1 MTFFSKEIK
10 FGIPFEIMLASKKRL
25 SLKLLKKVKFK
36 IMKKVFLG
44 LGIVLGTM
52 AFAQSTAGP
61 RFGIKAGGNLSD
73 LANSDA
79 KSKIG
84 FYAGA
89 FMNAPISA
97 EFSIQPE
104 VVYSQQGAKFG
115 NSSFEG
121 ITTQDPKLNLGY
133 INVPVMVQYNA
144 TPDFYLEA
152 GPEFG
157 FMVDAKLKGKVNGST
172 QTADVKDG
180 FNTFNF
186 GMGLGA
192 GYRFT
197 PNISINARYTA
208 GFTNIVKNNGGDSVR
223 NNNFQLG
230 LGYTF

>member
-1 MTFFSKEIK
+1 MTFLSKEIK

-44 LGIVLGTM
+44 LSIVLGTM

-73 LANSDA
+73 LTNLDRE

-84 FYAGA
+84 FYAGV
-89 FMNAPISA
+89 FMNAPISS

-104 VVYSQQGAKFG
+104 VVYSQQGAKFKDFG
-115 NSSFEG
+115 NV
-121 ITTQDPKLNLGY
+121 TDLKKNLGY

-157 FMVDAKLKGKVNGST
+157 FLVDAQDKGKVNGVSYKSSGT
-172 QTADVKDG
+172 DG
-180 FNTFNF
+180 YNTFNF

-208 GFTNIVKNNGGDSVR
+208 GFTNIVKNNGGDSVK

>member
-1 MTFFSKEIK
+1 
-10 FGIPFEIMLASKKRL
+10 
-25 SLKLLKKVKFK
+25 
-36 IMKKVFLG
+36 MKKVFLG

-73 LANSDA
+73 LTNLDRE

-84 FYAGA
+84 FYAGV
-89 FMNAPISA
+89 FMNAPISSD
-97 EFSIQPE
+97 FSIQPE
-104 VVYSQQGAKFG
+104 VVYSQQGAKFKDFG
-115 NSSFEG
+115 NV
-121 ITTQDPKLNLGY
+121 TDLKKNLGY

-157 FMVDAKLKGKVNGST
+157 FLVDAQDKGKVNGVSYKSSGT
-172 QTADVKDG
+172 DG
-180 FNTFNF
+180 LNTFNF

-197 PNISINARYTA
+197 PNLSINARYTA
-208 GFTNIVKNNGGDSVR
+208 GFTNIVKDNGGDSVK

>member
-1 MTFFSKEIK
+1 
-10 FGIPFEIMLASKKRL
+10 
-25 SLKLLKKVKFK
+25 
-36 IMKKVFLG
+36 MKKVFLG

-73 LANSDA
+73 LTNLDRE

-84 FYAGA
+84 FYAGV
-89 FMNAPISA
+89 FMNAPISS

-104 VVYSQQGAKFG
+104 VVYSQQGAKFKDFG
-115 NSSFEG
+115 NV
-121 ITTQDPKLNLGY
+121 TDLKKNLGY

-157 FMVDAKLKGKVNGST
+157 FLVDAQDKGKVNGVSYKSSGT
-172 QTADVKDG
+172 DG
-180 FNTFNF
+180 YNTFNF

-208 GFTNIVKNNGGDSVR
+208 GFTNIVKNNGGDSVK
-223 NNNFQLG
+223 NNNFQ
-230 LGYTF
+230 

>member
-1 MTFFSKEIK
+1 
-10 FGIPFEIMLASKKRL
+10 
-25 SLKLLKKVKFK
+25 
-36 IMKKVFLG
+36 MKKVFLG

-73 LANSDA
+73 LTGYGSAE

-84 FYAGA
+84 FYAGV
-89 FMNAPISA
+89 FMNAPISSD
-97 EFSIQPE
+97 FSIQPE
-104 VVYSQQGAKFG
+104 VVYSQQGSKFKDVG
-115 NSSFEG
+115 NV
-121 ITTQDPKLNLGY
+121 TDYKRNLGY

-157 FMVDAKLKGKVNGST
+157 FLVDAQDKRKISGVNLNTSGT
-172 QTADVKDG
+172 DG
-180 FNTFNF
+180 YNTFNF

>member
-1 MTFFSKEIK
+1 MTFLSKEIK

-73 LANSDA
+73 LTNMNSIGE

-84 FYAGA
+84 FYAGV
-89 FMNAPISA
+89 FMNAPISS

-104 VVYSQQGAKFG
+104 VVYSQQGAKFKS
-115 NSSFEG
+115 NSAG
-121 ITTQDPKLNLGY
+121 LDKANLGY
-133 INVPVMVQYNA
+133 INVPVMIQYNA

-157 FMVDAKLKGKVNGST
+157 FMVDAKAKGNFAGASYSS
-172 QTADVKDG
+172 DIKDNL
-180 FNTFNF
+180 NTFNF

-197 PNISINARYTA
+197 PNLSINARYTA
-208 GFTNIVKNNGGDSVR
+208 GFTNVQKNNTFVDGSVKS
-223 NNNFQLG
+223 NNFQLG

>member
-1 MTFFSKEIK
+1 
-10 FGIPFEIMLASKKRL
+10 
-25 SLKLLKKVKFK
+25 
-36 IMKKVFLG
+36 MKKVFLG

-73 LANSDA
+73 LTNLDRE

-84 FYAGA
+84 FYAGV
-89 FMNAPISA
+89 FMNAPISSD
-97 EFSIQPE
+97 FSIQPE
-104 VVYSQQGAKFG
+104 VVYSQQGAKFKDFG
-115 NSSFEG
+115 NV
-121 ITTQDPKLNLGY
+121 TDLKTNLGY

-157 FMVDAKLKGKVNGST
+157 FLVDAQDKGKFNGVSYKNSGT
-172 QTADVKDG
+172 DG
-180 FNTFNF
+180 YNTFNF

-208 GFTNIVKNNGGDSVR
+208 GFTNIAKNNSGDSVR